1 MPPDV
6 RLQGPLSV
14 LDGADRAALARI
26 ATIRDYEPGQ
36 VLVRQGERLRDVHV
50 LLNGRAVVVRATPQ
64 GKDVLLALRGPGDTV
79 GELAALDPAPRTAT
93 ATALEA
99 LSSLVIPGDRFID
112 FLGERPSAML
122 AMLQLLA
129 RRHRESDRRLVD
141 SRAQEAITRLARHLL
156 ELGARY
162 GVASEQGLDLDI
174 PLSQQQ
180 LADWVGVSR
189 EAVSGGLRRLRE
201 QDVVATGRLHITLLD
216 VDRLRSVAMGG
227 D

>member
-1 MPPDV
+1 M
-6 RLQGPLSV
+6 
-14 LDGADRAALARI
+14 LDGADRAALARVG
-26 ATIRDYEPGQ
+26 TTRDYEPGQ
-36 VLVRQGERLRDVHV
+36 VLVRQGAQLRDVHV

-93 ATALEA
+93 ATALEV

-112 FLGERPSAML
+112 FLGERPAAML

-141 SRAQEAITRLARHLL
+141 TRAEEAITRLARHLL

-189 EAVSGGLRRLRE
+189 EAVSAGLRRLRE